1 MNKSGLAWVLCVAL
15 ALALALAPM
24 LDAAAQGAAP
34 AAKGAAASP
43 AAASALDVLKGSW
56 VRPDGGYIIAIRSV
70 GSNGQL
76 DATYYNPKALP
87 FAKAQAMQV
96 DGTPRAVFELQA
108 GGYAGSVYELTY
120 DAANDRLKGVFRQ
133 VVVKQV
139 FEVTFLRRRA

>member
-1 MNKSGLAWVLCVAL
+1 MNKSGFAWVLCV
-15 ALALALAPM
+15 ALALAPM

-56 VRPDGGYIIAIRSV
+56 VRPDGGYVIAIRSV
-70 GSNGQL
+70 GANGQL
-76 DATYYNPKALP
+76 DAMYYNPKALP

-96 DGTPRAVFELQA
+96 GGALRVVFELQA

-133 VVVKQV
+133 AVVKQI
-139 FEVTFLRRRA
+139 FEVKFLRRKA